1 MLVTFDFAT
10 NRRMR
15 RYWSRCGSSEETL
28 MNTVD
33 QSPSRKGSLLSE
45 LVPSTEIDTVYEARQ
60 YVSRRNAMQA
70 SRAVGVLAVKR
81 IDEPQGQGLLIGDTE
96 WTIQIYSILSSHT
109 GRSGEPYPAM
119 KGSRGFGPSFRQWT
133 RCPER

>member
-1 MLVTFDFAT
+1 
-10 NRRMR
+10 
-15 RYWSRCGSSEETL
+15 

-33 QSPSRKGSLLSE
+33 QSPSLKGSLSE

-81 IDEPQGQGLLIGDTE
+81 IDEPQGQGLLIWRYGMDHPDLL
-96 WTIQIYSILSSHT
+96 YF
-109 GRSGEPYPAM
+109 
-119 KGSRGFGPSFRQWT
+119 K
-133 RCPER
+133 